1 MATFKIIPSVVGV
14 PDGQQPSSFSDWD
27 NGEAVI
33 EFHMV
38 KTQSFYHTGLSDRNG
53 YSLISPYGPG

>member
-38 KTQSFYHTGLSDRNG
+38 KTQSFYHTGS
-53 YSLISPYGPG
+53 